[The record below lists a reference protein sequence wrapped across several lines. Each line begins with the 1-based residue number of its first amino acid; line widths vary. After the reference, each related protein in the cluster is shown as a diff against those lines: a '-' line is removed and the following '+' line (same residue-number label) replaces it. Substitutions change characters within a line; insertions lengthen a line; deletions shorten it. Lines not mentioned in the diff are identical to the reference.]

1 MRMTAEPISRN
12 CNKQITRA
20 WGKKAD
26 ARVIFVIV
34 VMLPLHRIDLCR
46 RDFAPAGATKG
57 LSDRPL
63 ETFGAH
69 SCLLSCAESYL
80 VSVPLF
86 RPNKHYHIVTWEAK
100 AKGSRGRPQTSSVF
114 IALLSPPQRRNP
126 CLRKRPAMFERPATR
141 SRPSGATQHR
151 CWKEQLGGASEEA
164 RSYWQGRFAAC
175 ALCCFFS
182 FGMVARGTVGALP
195 QTPPEAPPLD
205 SARGIAP

>member
-1 MRMTAEPISRN
+1 MRMTAGPISRN

-20 WGKKAD
+20 GRRKAD

-34 VMLPLHRIDLCR
+34 VMLPLHRIDFCR

-69 SCLLSCAESYL
+69 SCLLSFAESYL

-86 RPNKHYHIVTWEAK
+86 LPNKHYHIVTWEAK

-114 IALLSPPQRRNP
+114 IAPLSPPQRRNP
-126 CLRKRPAMFERPATR
+126 CNTKKQVSNHKIISKTEPKNRDALLTHPCFLFPRIAYSCPTALSSCVRRHLVAASPLLH
-141 SRPSGATQHR
+141 SRQ
-151 CWKEQLGGASEEA
+151 
-164 RSYWQGRFAAC
+164 
-175 ALCCFFS
+175 
-182 FGMVARGTVGALP
+182 
-195 QTPPEAPPLD
+195 
-205 SARGIAP
+205 SA